1 MAPLP
6 AYQQVKR
13 HIMQHIE
20 SGDWQPGDRVP
31 SERELV
37 RLFAIS
43 RMTVNRAVR
52 ELTRDGRLIRLQG
65 KGTYV
70 AEPKAGAALLEIL
83 PIDEEIATRGARWRA
98 EVITLA
104 REPAAEDVAHLLH
117 LNYGG
122 SVFHAVVV
130 HYQDDVALQ
139 LEERYVNPAVACEFL
154 DQDFTRTTPSQYLL
168 DTVPVSEVEHVI
180 EAARPA
186 PREADLLGIAAD
198 EPCLVL
204 TRRTW
209 ANGDV
214 VTRVRL
220 TSPGHLRR
228 LGGRFTPYQ

>member
-6 AYQQVKR
+6 AYQRVKR
-13 HIMQHIE
+13 HILKHIE
-20 SGDWQPGDRVP
+20 AGDWQPGDRVP
-31 SERELV
+31 SENELV

-83 PIDEEIATRGARWRA
+83 PIDEEIAARGAHYRA

-104 REPAAEDVAHLLH
+104 REPVPEDVARLLQ

-139 LEERYVNPAVACEFL
+139 LEDRYVDPALAPDFL
-154 DQDFTRTTPSQYLL
+154 AQDFTRVTPSQYLL

-180 EAARPA
+180 EALKPA
-186 PREADLLGIAAD
+186 PREAGLLGIDAG

-209 ANGDV
+209 ANGNV

-228 LGGRFTPYQ
+228 LGGRFAPFQ